1 MVVSTGLCTAL
12 HIAYILLLAQELKL
26 AIFCSKQCAQHWHWP
41 PPARA
46 RVNFSVQCVQGF
58 NLTYII
64 TVCGTQDK
72 YWATSCKNVHLLR
85 YKWSW
90 RGFVSGKWTCH
101 HIHLYFLQINS
112 ARLLYYTA
120 LLRDLGRGHK
130 CLSWLCFAARGCTF
144 NALLGAPVALM
155 EQLQA
160 IVLPENAHNTT
171 KSGFF

>member
-1 MVVSTGLCTAL
+1 MLKQCCQLNNIQFKNSYFSLKSFTTFTFFVPFKKAGMVVSTGLCSAL

-72 YWATSCKNVHLLR
+72 YWATSCKNVHLLQ
-85 YKWSW
+85 YK
-90 RGFVSGKWTCH
+90 
-101 HIHLYFLQINS
+101 
-112 ARLLYYTA
+112 
-120 LLRDLGRGHK
+120 
-130 CLSWLCFAARGCTF
+130 
-144 NALLGAPVALM
+144 
-155 EQLQA
+155 
-160 IVLPENAHNTT
+160 
-171 KSGFF
+171 